1 MQTPRSISI
10 WAAGVGI
17 ALAGTM
23 GAIPVAARQTPTQ
36 SPALAKEL
44 VAELA
49 KKKQDCIIA
58 KDPEVAGQYIAALH
72 LPGLQLL
79 VVSAKFADTGPMEF
93 RMFSGDCMGG
103 YADIN
108 AAVTATDRVVI
119 NDLGADG
126 LVALPKKEAPRDGI
140 SRGGKEVKLDGDPK
154 VLKAAKLTS
163 EDFQKTF
170 NDAEKAYATYLRLLI
185 ARLKG

>member
-1 MQTPRSISI
+1 MQTSRIV
-10 WAAGVGI
+10 AAGLAAAFVGVV
-17 ALAGTM
+17 ATA
-23 GAIPVAARQTPTQ
+23 PVSARQTPTQ

-49 KKKQDCIIA
+49 KKKQECIIA

-72 LPGLQLL
+72 LPGVQLL
-79 VVSAKFADTGPMEF
+79 VVSAKFADPASMEF
-93 RMFSGDCMGG
+93 RMFSGDCMNG

-108 AAVTATDRVVI
+108 AAVTATDRIII

-126 LVALPKKEAPRDGI
+126 LVAMPKKDAPRDGYTH
-140 SRGGKEVKLDGDPK
+140 GGKEMKLDGNSGA
-154 VLKAAKLTS
+154 LKAAKITAD
-163 EDFQKTF
+163 DFQKTF
-170 NDAEKAYATYLRLLI
+170 NEAEQAYSTYLKLLI

>member
-1 MQTPRSISI
+1 MHTPRIV
-10 WAAGVGI
+10 AAG
-17 ALAGTM
+17 LAAAYLGAMGTVL
-23 GAIPVAARQTPTQ
+23 VAAQPTPTQ

-49 KKKQDCIIA
+49 KRKTDCALA

-72 LPGLQLL
+72 VSGLQLL
-79 VVSAKFADTGPMEF
+79 VVSAKFADTAGMEF

-108 AAVTATDRVVI
+108 AAVTATDRVII

-126 LVALPKKEAPRDGI
+126 LLAMPKKDAPRDGI
-140 SRGGKEVKLDGDPK
+140 SRGGKEMKLDGSSGA
-154 VLKAAKLTS
+154 LKAAKMTPD
-163 EDFQKTF
+163 DFQKTF
-170 NDAEKAYATYLRLLI
+170 TDAEQSYASYLRLLI